1 MTPILSGKAVSM
13 LGDVHALHSWI
24 SPKDVARTL
33 VAVVNDP
40 RGWGRAW
47 HLPSNPPRSM
57 TAVVGDL
64 ASAAGVKPVK
74 VTTVPRVVVWGL
86 KFVVPAV
93 KELQETAYV
102 LADRPYIVDD
112 SECRQTFALKPT
124 PWTEIL
130 AAMVEHY
137 RPAAEPAGSL

>member
-1 MTPILSGKAVSM
+1 VRGSDYICPGAQSFFGDRTMTPILSGKAVSM

-102 LADRPYIVDD
+102 LARPPLHRG
-112 SECRQTFALKPT
+112 RQ
-124 PWTEIL
+124 
-130 AAMVEHY
+130 
-137 RPAAEPAGSL
+137 